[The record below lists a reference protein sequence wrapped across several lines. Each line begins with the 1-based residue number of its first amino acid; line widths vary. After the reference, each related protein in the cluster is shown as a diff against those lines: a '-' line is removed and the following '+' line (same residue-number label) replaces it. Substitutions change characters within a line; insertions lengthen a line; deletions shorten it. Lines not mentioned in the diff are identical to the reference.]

1 MIRVDTTATILAVS
15 SSPGRSARGL
25 VRISGPRA
33 FDLIARELTSGFLA
47 EAVRREIRPAR
58 LQFSGAQLP
67 VLLLTAPGPTT
78 ATGEDV
84 VELQAPGNPLL
95 LAGIVDALVES
106 GRSGG
111 IDVRR
116 AEPGEF
122 TARAFFNGRCSL
134 TEAEGIAAT
143 IAACSDA
150 QLRAASMLRTGRLG
164 TVAMELSESIASM
177 LALVEAGID
186 FSDEDDVVAISPEE
200 LVLRIGPVRSIIH
213 GVLDRSVGME
223 SLQSLPHVVL
233 CGPPNAGKSTLFNAL
248 LGHER
253 AIVSDR
259 PGTTRDVLR
268 EPVDLSDSGAVSR
281 EVMLVDLAG
290 IDPLDPSPLNHRMQ
304 DMALEAIEHADLLL
318 VCRPFGSDFEMPE
331 DDRVLRISTKSD
343 LDVADADS
351 DSVGVSARSGAG
363 MDALRSEIRSRLDD
377 RIVLLEAGA
386 MALQPRHESELR
398 ESLAGLDQAFALVA
412 PSRELPALPHPELVA
427 AALRRSLDATS
438 SLAGE
443 LTPDDI
449 LGRIFSSFCIG
460 K

>member
-1 MIRVDTTATILAVS
+1 MDTTATILAVS

-33 FDLIARELTSGFLA
+33 FDLIARELLSAFHA
-47 EAVRREIRPAR
+47 ESVRREIRPAR
-58 LQFSGAQLP
+58 LRFSGSELP

-95 LAGIVDALVES
+95 LARIVDALVES
-106 GRSGG
+106 GRSADF
-111 IDVRR
+111 DVRL

-164 TVAMELSESIASM
+164 TVARELSESIASM

-186 FSDEDDVVAISPEE
+186 FSDEEDVVAIPPDE
-200 LVLRIGPVRSIIH
+200 LVSRLEPIRDVIH
-213 GVLDRSVGME
+213 GVLDRSIGME

-268 EPVDLSDSGAVSR
+268 EPMDLSVGNAAAR
-281 EVMLVDLAG
+281 EVMLIDLAG
-290 IDPLDPSPLNHRMQ
+290 IDPLDPSPLNHHMQ
-304 DMALEAIEHADLLL
+304 DM
-318 VCRPFGSDFEMPE
+318 
-331 DDRVLRISTKSD
+331 
-343 LDVADADS
+343 
-351 DSVGVSARSGAG
+351 
-363 MDALRSEIRSRLDD
+363 
-377 RIVLLEAGA
+377 
-386 MALQPRHESELR
+386 
-398 ESLAGLDQAFALVA
+398 
-412 PSRELPALPHPELVA
+412 
-427 AALRRSLDATS
+427 
-438 SLAGE
+438 
-443 LTPDDI
+443 
-449 LGRIFSSFCIG
+449 
-460 K
+460 

>member
-1 MIRVDTTATILAVS
+1 VIRVDTTATILAVS

-33 FDLIARELTSGFLA
+33 FDLIARELLSAFHA
-47 EAVRREIRPAR
+47 ESVRREIRPAR
-58 LQFSGAQLP
+58 LRFSGSELP

-106 GRSGG
+106 GRSADF
-111 IDVRR
+111 DVRL

-164 TVAMELSESIASM
+164 TVARELSESIASM

-186 FSDEDDVVAISPEE
+186 FSDEEDVVAIPPDE
-200 LVLRIGPVRSIIH
+200 LVSRLEPIRDVIH
-213 GVLDRSVGME
+213 GVLDRSIGME

-268 EPVDLSDSGAVSR
+268 EPMDLSVGNAATR
-281 EVMLVDLAG
+281 EVMLIDLAG
-290 IDPLDPSPLNHRMQ
+290 IDPLDPSPLNHHMQ
-304 DMALEAIEHADLLL
+304 DMARDAIEHADLLL
-318 VCRPFGSDFEMPE
+318 VCRPSGSDFEMAD
-331 DDRVLRISTKSD
+331 DDRVLRVSTKSD
-343 LDVADADS
+343 LEEADADS
-351 DSVGVSARSGAG
+351 DSIGVSARSGVG
-363 MDALRSEIRSRLDD
+363 MEPLRDAIRTRLDD
-377 RIVLLEAGA
+377 RMVHFEADA
-386 MALQPRHESELR
+386 MALQPRHEAELR
-398 ESLAGLDQAFALVA
+398 ESRDGLDQVHDLVA
-412 PSRELPALPHPELVA
+412 PSRGLRALPHPELVA